1 MSQRDLIFAVSILI
15 IGGSLVTFLVALWRS
30 RGDRDRDDRD

>member
-15 IGGSLVTFLVALWRS
+15 VGGSLVTFLVALWRR
-30 RGDRDRDDRD
+30 RGDREDRD